1 MEFVLKIF
9 FFFFFWGGGRILGI
23 FIFMFGSCRVLKSL
37 CIILVWATLNKMLE
51 TVNMQ
56 GRSGRSVG

>member
-1 MEFVLKIF
+1 MGGRG
-9 FFFFFWGGGRILGI
+9 GGGRIWGI

-37 CIILVWATLNKMLE
+37 CIMLVWATLNKMLE
-51 TVNMQ
+51 TVSMQ

>member
-1 MEFVLKIF
+1 MEFVLN
-9 FFFFFWGGGRILGI
+9 FFFFWGGGGRILGI
-23 FIFMFGSCRVLKSL
+23 VIFMFGSCRVLKSL